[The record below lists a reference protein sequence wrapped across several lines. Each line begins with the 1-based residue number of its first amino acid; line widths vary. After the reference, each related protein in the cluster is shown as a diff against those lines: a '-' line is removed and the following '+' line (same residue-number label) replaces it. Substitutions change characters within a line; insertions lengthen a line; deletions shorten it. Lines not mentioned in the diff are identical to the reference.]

1 MANTSNYNIPLIE
14 PGSRFDGANDLNKM
28 ANAIDAAIGEVA
40 TEAAAIKY
48 ELPAATADTLGG
60 VRIGEGVSVT
70 PDGTISAHAAPYE
83 LPVASADT
91 LGGVKVGAGFNIT
104 ADGVLSVGDK
114 SVDLPDGSIKTST
127 IADGAVT
134 TAKIADKTV
143 TKDKLSADLQSTVDK
158 AHNYTNGI
166 AEQIDLIYPSTSIAS
181 AATCTVAQWGAF
193 YAVRLAGL
201 IVRADG
207 KKDSFQLCEIPKASV
222 YGDLLV
228 RRCAVAAVKGT
239 EQFGAMIYAEKI
251 YNGNIALKI
260 YTPNVLSEGDY
271 TITASVVIIT
281 N

>member
-1 MANTSNYNIPLIE
+1 MANTPNYNIPLID
-14 PGSRFDGANDLNKM
+14 PAARFDGATDLNKM
-28 ANAIDAAIGEVA
+28 ANAIDAALGEVA
-40 TEAAAIKY
+40 AEAAAGKY

-91 LGGVKVGAGFNIT
+91 LGGVKVGAGFGIT
-104 ADGVLSVGDK
+104 PDGVLSVGDK

-134 TAKIADKTV
+134 AAKIADKTV
-143 TKDKLSADLQSTVDK
+143 TKEKLSPDLQSAVDK
-158 AHNYTNGI
+158 AHDYTNGI
-166 AEQIDLIYPSTSIAS
+166 AEQINAVYPSTSIAS

-193 YAVRLAGL
+193 YAVKLSGL
-201 IVRADG
+201 IVHADG
-207 KKDSFQLCEIPKASV
+207 RKDSFPLCEIPKASV

-228 RRCAVAAVKGT
+228 SRCAVAAVKGAA
-239 EQFGAMIYAEKI
+239 QFGAMVDAEKI
-251 YNGNIALKI
+251 YNDNIALKI

-271 TITASVVIIT
+271 TITASVAIIT